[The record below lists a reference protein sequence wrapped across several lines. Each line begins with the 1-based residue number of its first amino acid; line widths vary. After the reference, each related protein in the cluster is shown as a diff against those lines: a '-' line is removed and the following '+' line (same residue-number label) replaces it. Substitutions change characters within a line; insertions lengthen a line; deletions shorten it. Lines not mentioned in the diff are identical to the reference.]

1 MTIREDCVNER
12 NQDVRSYAYLRND
25 AMIRHARKKRLR
37 MARKRRDEESNAALR
52 RMIRR
57 QK

>member
-1 MTIREDCVNER
+1 MER